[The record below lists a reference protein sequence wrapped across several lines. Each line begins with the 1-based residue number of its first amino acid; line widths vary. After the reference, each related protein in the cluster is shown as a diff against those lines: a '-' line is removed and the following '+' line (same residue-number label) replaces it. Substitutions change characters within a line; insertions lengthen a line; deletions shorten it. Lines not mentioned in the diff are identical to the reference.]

1 MAETMK
7 DLPDDLLLE
16 KQRQGNSAAY
26 NILFKRYYDS
36 LYGYALKNVKESF
49 VAEELTMDVLLRLW
63 QKNGEVEVTND
74 LKAYLFRS
82 IKNAIY
88 NHYRKKILA
97 TVPLEVESA
106 PTLTSV
112 SADDALQTKE
122 LEQFYVK
129 KLAELS
135 PQRRQVFQMS
145 REENMTYPEIAKNMS
160 LSVNT
165 VENYMVATLRFFRQE
180 IKEHADFIVIF
191 LLSIFFR

>member
-1 MAETMK
+1 MSEKMK
-7 DLPDDLLLE
+7 DLPDDLLLD
-16 KQRQGNSAAY
+16 KQRQGDAGAY
-26 NILFKRYYDS
+26 NVLFKRYYDA
-36 LYGYALKNVKESF
+36 LYGYALKNVKDSF

-63 QKNGEVEVTND
+63 QKKGEVEVTND

-97 TVPLEVESA
+97 TVPLEVETAS
-106 PTLTSV
+106 TLTSV

-129 KLAELS
+129 KLAQLS

-145 REENMTYPEIAKNMS
+145 REENMTYPEIAKNMN

-165 VENYMVATLRFFRQE
+165 VENYMVATLRFFRKE
-180 IKEHADFIVIF
+180 IKEHADFIIVF
-191 LLSIFFR
+191 LISIFFR